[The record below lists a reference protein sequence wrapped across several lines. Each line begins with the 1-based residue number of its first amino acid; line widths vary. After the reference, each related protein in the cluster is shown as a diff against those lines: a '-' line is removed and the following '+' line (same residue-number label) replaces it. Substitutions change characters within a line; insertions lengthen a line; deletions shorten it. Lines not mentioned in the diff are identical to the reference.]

1 MQATFYSFS
10 KRKNSTAVPT
20 DAGTELEIKLK
31 NGCSFLS
38 PVFLLQDETFSYNY
52 CKFSERFYWVNEIIS
67 VRDNLFEVRCSVD
80 VLASWKDAI
89 TASTAMVEYSASDTN
104 QSINDPRNVVTVEK
118 TRSARNVYPE
128 EFDEGGS
135 FIICTMSGS
144 AIDTVAE
151 SFSTLYGLNAGSL
164 GALAQE
170 FNTEDVYT
178 ALRQFM
184 DNPLDTIVFC
194 RWIPVPLVSGPTR
207 IVPVKFGTYESTI
220 NGTLITQNQKTF
232 TVEIAI
238 PWQTSDFRAVEPYT
252 TGSLYLPGIGEVSLN
267 LEPLK
272 GIAKLNL
279 YVTIDYVTNGI
290 HYTLADPTT
299 NNIYGT
305 YTGSVGVDIP
315 ISAVQSGNIGGVL
328 AGVGT
333 AVGSIATGRFALA
346 AGGFA
351 TAGLAS
357 FSQNIKSTGS
367 FGGGYNVK
375 SGSMVIR
382 LELIRSQSVQEPNE
396 YRDTIGNPCMKVRK
410 IDGLNG
416 YCQTRDFEVVGS
428 MTAQEKSQINNA
440 MDGGVYIE

>member
-38 PVFLLQDETFSYNY
+38 PVFLLQVETFSYNY
-52 CKFSERFYWVNEIIS
+52 CKFSERFYWVNEVIS

-118 TRSARNVYPE
+118 RRSATNVYPE

-135 FIICTMSGS
+135 FILCTMSGS
-144 AIDTVAE
+144 ASDAVAE
-151 SFSTLYGLNAGSL
+151 SFSTLYGLNAGTL

-194 RWIPVPLVSGPTR
+194 RWLPVPLVSGPTR
-207 IVPVKFGTYESTI
+207 IVPVKFGTYESSIT
-220 NGTLITQNQKTF
+220 GTLITQNQKTF
-232 TVEIAI
+232 TVELAI

-252 TGSLYLPGIGEVSLN
+252 DGSLYLPGVGEVSLN

-328 AGVGT
+328 AGLGT
-333 AVGSIATGRFALA
+333 AVAAVGKGKFAT
-346 AGGFA
+346 AGAGFA
-351 TAGLAS
+351 VAGLAS
-357 FSQNIKSTGS
+357 FSQNAKSTGS

-382 LELIRSQSVQEPNE
+382 LELIRSQSVQEPSE
-396 YRDTIGNPCMKVRK
+396 YKETIGNPCMKVRK
-410 IDGLNG
+410 IEGLSG
-416 YCQTRDFEVVGS
+416 YCQTRDFEVIGR

-440 MDGGVYIE
+440 MNGGVYIE

>member
-1 MQATFYSFS
+1 MQAIFYSFS
-10 KRKNSTAVPT
+10 KRKNSTAVP
-20 DAGTELEIKLK
+20 AEPGTELEIKLK

-38 PVFLLQDETFSYNY
+38 PVFLLQAETFNYNF
-52 CKFSERFYWVNEIIS
+52 CKFDSRYYWVNDVTS

-80 VLASWKDAI
+80 VLGTWKESIKA
-89 TASTAMVEYSASDTN
+89 TTAMVEYSASDTDQN
-104 QSINDPRNVVTVEK
+104 INDPRNVVTVQK
-118 TRSARNVYPE
+118 SRTAANVYPE

-135 FIICTMSGS
+135 FILCTMSGS
-144 AIDTVAE
+144 TSDAVAE

-220 NGTLITQNQKTF
+220 TGTLITQNQKTF
-232 TVEIAI
+232 TVELAI

-252 TGSLYLPGIGEVSLN
+252 TGSLYLPGVGEVSLN

-272 GIAKLNL
+272 GIAKLKL

-290 HYTLADPTT
+290 HYTLADPAT

-328 AGVGT
+328 AGLGT
-333 AVGSIATGRFALA
+333 AVAAVGKGKFATASA
-346 AGGFA
+346 GFA
-351 TAGLAS
+351 VAGLAS
-357 FSQNIKSTGS
+357 FSQNAKSTGN

-375 SGSMVIR
+375 SGGMVIR
-382 LELIRSQSVQEPNE
+382 LELIRSQSVQEPSE
-396 YRDTIGNPCMKVRK
+396 YVATIGNPCMKVRK
-410 IDGLNG
+410 IDGLTG
-416 YCQTRDFEVVGS
+416 YCKTRDFEVSGN

>member
-20 DAGTELEIKLK
+20 EAGAELEIKLK

-38 PVFLLQDETFSYNY
+38 PVFLLQAETFTYNY
-52 CKFSERFYWVNEIIS
+52 CKLSERFYWVNEVIS

-89 TASTAMVEYSASDTN
+89 TASIAMVEYSASDTN

-118 TRSARNVYPE
+118 TRSATNIYPE

-135 FIICTMSGS
+135 FILCTMSGS
-144 AIDTVAE
+144 ASDAVAE
-151 SFSTLYGLNAGSL
+151 SFSTLYGLNAGTL

-194 RWIPVPLVSGPTR
+194 RWLPVPLVSGPTR
-207 IVPVKFGTYESTI
+207 IVPVKFGTYESSIT
-220 NGTLITQNQKTF
+220 GTLITQNQKTF
-232 TVEIAI
+232 TVELAI
-238 PWQTSDFRAVEPYT
+238 PWQTTDFRAVEPYT
-252 TGSLYLPGIGEVSLN
+252 DGSLYLPGVGEVSLN

-290 HYTLADPTT
+290 HYTIADPAT

-328 AGVGT
+328 AGLGT
-333 AVGSIATGRFALA
+333 AVAAVGKGKFAT
-346 AGGFA
+346 AGAGFA
-351 TAGLAS
+351 VAGLAS
-357 FSQNIKSTGS
+357 FSQNAKSTGS

-382 LELIRSQSVQEPNE
+382 LELIRSQSVQEPSE
-396 YRDTIGNPCMKVRK
+396 YKATIGNPCMKVRK
-410 IDGLNG
+410 IEGLTG

>member
-20 DAGTELEIKLK
+20 EAGTELEIKLK

-38 PVFLLQDETFSYNY
+38 PVFLLQSETFTYNY
-52 CKFSERFYWVNEIIS
+52 CKFNERFYWVNEVIS

-118 TRSARNVYPE
+118 TRSATNVYPE

-135 FIICTMSGS
+135 FILCTMSGS
-144 AIDTVAE
+144 ASDTVAE

-194 RWIPVPLVSGPTR
+194 RWIPVPLVSGPIR
-207 IVPVKFGTYESTI
+207 IVPVRFGTYESTI

-267 LEPLK
+267 LAPLK
-272 GIAKLNL
+272 GIAKINL

-333 AVGSIATGRFALA
+333 AVGSIATGRYALA

-382 LELIRSQSVQEPNE
+382 LELIRSQSVQEPSE
-396 YRDTIGNPCMKVRK
+396 YKETIGNPCMKVRK
-410 IDGLNG
+410 IEGLSG

-440 MDGGVYIE
+440 MNGGVYIE

>member
-38 PVFLLQDETFSYNY
+38 PVFLLQAETFAYNY
-52 CKFSERFYWVNEIIS
+52 CKFNERLYWVNEVIS

-89 TASTAMVEYSASDTN
+89 TATTAMVEYSASDTN

-118 TRSARNVYPE
+118 TRTATNVYPE

-135 FIICTMSGS
+135 FILCTMSGS
-144 AIDTVAE
+144 ASDAVAE

-194 RWIPVPLVSGPTR
+194 RWLPVPLVSGPTR
-207 IVPVKFGTYESTI
+207 IVPVRFGTYESSIT
-220 NGTLITQNQKTF
+220 GTLITQNQKTF
-232 TVEIAI
+232 TVELSI
-238 PWQTSDFRAVEPYT
+238 PWQTSDFRSVEPYT
-252 TGSLYLPGIGEVSLN
+252 DGSLYLPGVGEVSLN

-328 AGVGT
+328 AGLGT
-333 AVGSIATGRFALA
+333 AVA
-346 AGGFA
+346 AVGKGKFVTAGAGFA
-351 TAGLAS
+351 VAGLAS
-357 FSQNIKSTGS
+357 FSQNAKSTGS

-396 YRDTIGNPCMKVRK
+396 YKDTIGNPCMKVRK
-410 IDGLNG
+410 IDGLSG
-416 YCQTRDFEVVGS
+416 YCQTRDFEVVGR
-428 MTAQEKSQINNA
+428 MTAQEKSQINNE
-440 MDGGVYIE
+440 MNGGVYIE

>member
-1 MQATFYSFS
+1 MQAIFYSFS
-10 KRKNSTAVPT
+10 KRKNSTAIPA
-20 DAGTELEIKLK
+20 DAGTEIEIKLK

-38 PVFLLQDETFSYNY
+38 PVFLLQAETFSYNF
-52 CKFSERFYWVNEIIS
+52 CKFNERFYWVNDVIS

-80 VLASWKDAI
+80 VLASWKESIKA
-89 TASTAMVEYSASDTN
+89 TTAMVERSASDTDQN
-104 QSINDPRNVVTVEK
+104 INDPRNVVTVQK
-118 TRSARNVYPE
+118 NRTATNVYPE

-135 FIICTMSGS
+135 FILCTMSGS
-144 AIDTVAE
+144 ASDAVAE
-151 SFSTLYGLNAGSL
+151 SFSTLYGLNAGTL

-207 IVPVKFGTYESTI
+207 IVPVKFGTYESSIT
-220 NGTLITQNQKTF
+220 GTLITQNQKTF
-232 TVEIAI
+232 TVELAI
-238 PWQTSDFRAVEPYT
+238 PWQTTDFRAVEPYT
-252 TGSLYLPGIGEVSLN
+252 EGSLYLPGVGEVLLN

-290 HYTLADPTT
+290 HYTIADPAT
-299 NNIYGT
+299 NNIYAT

-328 AGVGT
+328 AGLGT
-333 AVGSIATGRFALA
+333 AVAAVGKGKFAT
-346 AGGFA
+346 AGAGFA
-351 TAGLAS
+351 VAGLAS
-357 FSQNIKSTGS
+357 FSQNAKSTGS

-382 LELIRSQSVQEPNE
+382 LELIRSQSVQEPSD
-396 YRDTIGNPCMKVRK
+396 YKSTIGNPCMKVRK
-410 IDGLNG
+410 IEGLTG

>member
-1 MQATFYSFS
+1 MQAIFYSFS
-10 KRKNSTAVPT
+10 KRKNSTAIPT
-20 DAGTELEIKLK
+20 DAGTEIEIKLK

-38 PVFLLQDETFSYNY
+38 PVFLLRSESFVYNY
-52 CKFSERFYWVNEIIS
+52 CKFNERFYWVNDIVS
-67 VRDNLFEVRCSVD
+67 VRDNLFEVHCNVD
-80 VLASWKDAI
+80 ALGTWKSDI
-89 TASTAMVEYSASDTN
+89 EETAAMVEYSASDN
-104 QSINDPRNVVTVEK
+104 DQNISDPRNVVTVQK
-118 TRSARNVYPE
+118 SRTATNVYPE

-135 FIICTMSGS
+135 FILCTMSGS
-144 AIDTVAE
+144 ASDAVAE
-151 SFSTLYGLNAGSL
+151 SFSTLYGLNAGTL

-170 FNTEDVYT
+170 FNTEDVYA

-184 DNPLDTIVFC
+184 GNPLDTIVFC
-194 RWIPVPLVSGPTR
+194 RWLPIPLVSGPTR
-207 IVPVKFGTYESTI
+207 IVPVKFGTYESTVT
-220 NGTLITQNQKTF
+220 GTLITQNQKTF
-232 TVEIAI
+232 TVELAI
-238 PWQTSDFRAVEPYT
+238 PWQKTDFRAVEPYT
-252 TGSLYLPGIGEVSLN
+252 TGSLYLPGVGEISLN
-267 LEPLK
+267 LEPLR

-328 AGVGT
+328 AGLGT
-333 AVGSIATGRFALA
+333 AVAAVGKGKFATASAGFAL
-346 AGGFA
+346 
-351 TAGLAS
+351 AGLAS

-382 LELIRSQSVQEPNE
+382 LELIRSQSVQEPSE
-396 YRDTIGNPCMKVRK
+396 YVSVMGNPCMKVRK
-410 IDGLNG
+410 IDGLSG
-416 YCQTRDFEVVGS
+416 YCQTRDFEVVGN
-428 MTAQEKSQINNA
+428 MTAQEKSAINNA

>member
-1 MQATFYSFS
+1 MQAIFYSFS
-10 KRKNSTAVPT
+10 KRKNSTAIPT
-20 DAGTELEIKLK
+20 EAGTELEIKLK

-38 PVFLLQDETFSYNY
+38 PVFLLQAETFSYNF
-52 CKFSERFYWVNEIIS
+52 CKFNERLYWVNDIVSI
-67 VRDNLFEVRCSVD
+67 RDNLFEVHCSVD
-80 VLASWKDAI
+80 VLGSWKESI
-89 TASTAMVEYSASDTN
+89 KASTAMVEYSASDN
-104 QSINDPRNVVTVEK
+104 DQNISDPRNVVTVQK
-118 TRSARNVYPE
+118 SRTATNVYPE

-135 FIICTMSGS
+135 FILCTMSGS
-144 AIDTVAE
+144 ASDTVAE
-151 SFSTLYGLNAGSL
+151 SFSTLYGLNAGTL

-194 RWIPVPLVSGPTR
+194 RWLPVPLVSGPTR

-220 NGTLITQNQKTF
+220 TGTLITQNQKTF
-232 TVEIAI
+232 TVELAI
-238 PWQTSDFRAVEPYT
+238 PWQKTDFRAVEPYT
-252 TGSLYLPGIGEVSLN
+252 TGSLYLPGVGEVSLN
-267 LEPLK
+267 LEPLR

-328 AGVGT
+328 AGLGT
-333 AVGSIATGRFALA
+333 AVAAVGKGKFAT
-346 AGGFA
+346 AGAGFA
-351 TAGLAS
+351 VAGLAS
-357 FSQNIKSTGS
+357 FSQSIKSTGS

-382 LELIRSQSVQEPNE
+382 LELIRSQSVQEPSE
-396 YRDTIGNPCMKVRK
+396 YVETIGNPCMKVRK
-410 IDGLNG
+410 IDGLTG
-416 YCQTRDFEVVGS
+416 YCQTRDFEVVGT
-428 MTAQEKSQINNA
+428 MTSQEKSQINNA

>member
-38 PVFLLQDETFSYNY
+38 PIFLLQAETFTYNY
-52 CKFSERFYWVNEIIS
+52 CNFNKRFYWVNDIIS

-80 VLASWKDAI
+80 ALASWEESI
-89 TASTAMVEYSASDTN
+89 RASTAMVEYSASDTN
-104 QSINDPRNVVTVEK
+104 QSINDPRNVVTVQK
-118 TRSARNVYPE
+118 SRTATNVYPE

-135 FIICTMSGS
+135 FILCTMSGS
-144 AIDTVAE
+144 ANDTVAE
-151 SFSTLYGLNAGSL
+151 SFSTLYGVSAGSL
-164 GALAQE
+164 GALSQE
-170 FNTEDVYT
+170 FNSEDVYA
-178 ALRQFM
+178 ALRQFL
-184 DNPLDTIVFC
+184 DNPLDTIIFC

-232 TVEIAI
+232 TVELVI
-238 PWQTSDFRAVEPYT
+238 PWQKTDFRAVEPYT
-252 TGSLYLPGIGEVSLN
+252 AGSLYLPGVGEVSLN
-267 LEPLK
+267 LEALC
-272 GIAKLNL
+272 GMEKLNL

-290 HYTLADPTT
+290 HYTIADPVT

-305 YTGSVGVDIP
+305 YSGSVGVDIP
-315 ISAVQSGNIGGVL
+315 VSAVQSGNVGGVL
-328 AGVGT
+328 AGLGT
-333 AVGSIATGRFALA
+333 AVGGIATGRYGIA
-346 AGGFA
+346 AGGFTA
-351 TAGLAS
+351 AGLAS
-357 FSQNIKSTGS
+357 FSQNIKSTGN

-382 LELIRSQSVQEPNE
+382 LELIRSQSVQEPDE
-396 YRDTIGNPCMKVRK
+396 YVATIGNPCMKVRK
-410 IDGLNG
+410 IDGLKG
-416 YCQTRDFEVVGS
+416 YCQTKDFEVSGI

-440 MDGGVYIE
+440 MNGGVYIE